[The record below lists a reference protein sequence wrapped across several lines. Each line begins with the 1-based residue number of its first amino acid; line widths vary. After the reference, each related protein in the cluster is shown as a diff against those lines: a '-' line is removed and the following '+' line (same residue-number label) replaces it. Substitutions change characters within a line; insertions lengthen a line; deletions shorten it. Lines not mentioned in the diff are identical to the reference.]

1 MSIKAEFRNGVRKIL
16 LAGVGLLLLNDSVG
30 AQQLPGLPE
39 IDRRA
44 TRIRH
49 LHLPYSFQPFLIEED
64 WLRRAGDLRR
74 QIQVSAGL
82 WPPVEKS
89 PLKARIFGK
98 VSKGDYSIEK
108 VFFESYPGFYVT
120 GNLYRPLGKEG
131 PFPGVLT
138 PHGHWA
144 YGRLENQSLAS
155 MPGLAINLARQGHV
169 VFAYDMLAY
178 NDSRQVQDH
187 RRPLDRSFSLW
198 GIGWLGIQLWNSIRS
213 VDFLQSL
220 PDVDPDRLGCTG
232 ASGGGTQTFLL
243 TAVDDRVKVSAPV
256 NMISHYMQGG
266 CICENQANLRLDT
279 NNMEIAA
286 LMAPRPLLM
295 VSASGDWTRE
305 TPRVEFP
312 AVRSVYRLLG
322 DADKVQT
329 MQAMA
334 DHNFNRESREAVYA
348 WFGRWLLGESDAS
361 EFAEKRFRLGS
372 PSELL
377 VFFGR
382 DLPESAVTEEEML
395 ASLKDRHRRQIDR
408 LRPRD
413 SESLSRFRK
422 LMSPALRHALAA
434 GSPSPGQVLAVP
446 APSPKQ
452 GASETFYIGRRG
464 GGDRVP
470 AVLWFPKGK
479 RRNLTATLLVHPEG
493 REALEAP
500 GASWVR
506 PLLARGHLVMSI
518 DAFNTGAARAR
529 RDRSDPFFTTY
540 NRTDDSHRVQDI
552 LTAIVYLE
560 SRPEVARVNLAG
572 VGKAG
577 LWCLLARAL
586 APGLDRTLADVAR
599 FSSEEDRAYL
609 EHLHVPVLRRAGDFK
624 TASMLAPATRLL
636 IHNVGESFDT
646 DWFRQAYELAGKT
659 DLLEIEPDEL
669 SPEQALSW
677 LTRASP

>member
-1 MSIKAEFRNGVRKIL
+1 MITVKKIL
-16 LAGVGLLLLNDSVG
+16 LAGGGLMFLSGLAG
-30 AQQLPGLPE
+30 AQGLTSLPE
-39 IDRRA
+39 MDQRA

-49 LHLPYSFQPFLIEED
+49 LHLPYTFRPFLTEGA
-64 WLRRAGDLRR
+64 WLKRAGDLRR
-74 QIQVSAGL
+74 QIEVSTGL

-89 PLKARIFGK
+89 PLKARVFGK

-120 GNLYRPLGKEG
+120 GNLYRPVGKKG
-131 PFPGVLT
+131 PFPGILT

-155 MPGLAINLARQGHV
+155 MPGLGINLARQGHV

-178 NDSRQVQDH
+178 NDSRQVKDH

-198 GIGWLGIQLWNSIRS
+198 GIDWLGIQLWNSIRS

-220 PDVDPDRLGCTG
+220 SDVDSDRIGCTG

-279 NNMEIAA
+279 NNMEIGA

-312 AVRSVYRLLG
+312 AVQSVYRLLG
-322 DADKVQT
+322 AGHKAQT
-329 MQAMA
+329 MQSMA
-334 DHNFNRESREAVYA
+334 DHNYNRESREAVYA

-361 EFAEKRFRLGS
+361 QFSEKRFRLGS
-372 PSELL
+372 PSEFL

-395 ASLKDRHRRQIDR
+395 ASLKDSYRRQIDD

-413 SESLSRFRK
+413 SEGLSRFRE
-422 LMSPALRHALAA
+422 LMSPALQHALAV
-434 GSPSPGQVLAVP
+434 GYPEPGDVMAVP
-446 APSPKQ
+446 APSSKP
-452 GASETFYIGRRG
+452 GATQEFHIGRRG
-464 GGDRVP
+464 RGDRVP
-470 AVLWFPKGK
+470 AALWFPRGK

-493 REALEAP
+493 KAALEAP
-500 GASWVR
+500 DASWVR

-518 DAFNTGAARAR
+518 DAFNTGAAKAR
-529 RDRSDPFFTTY
+529 RDMSDPFFTTY
-540 NRTDDSHRVQDI
+540 NRTDASNRVQDI
-552 LTAIVYLE
+552 LTSIAYLE
-560 SRPEVARVNLAG
+560 SRPDVARVNLAG
-572 VGKAG
+572 VGKGG
-577 LWCLLARAL
+577 LWSLLARAL
-586 APGLDRTLADVAR
+586 APQLHRTLVDVSR
-599 FSSEEDRAYL
+599 FSSEEDAAYL
-609 EHLHVPVLRRAGDFK
+609 EHLYVPVLRRAGDFK
-624 TASMLAPATRLL
+624 TAAMLAPATRLL
-636 IHNVGESFDT
+636 IHNTGENFSA
-646 DWFRQAYELAGKT
+646 DWFRQANELAGKT
-659 DLLEIEPDEL
+659 GLLEIESDEL
-669 SPEQALSW
+669 PREQVLSW
-677 LTRASP
+677 LTQSGP

>member
-1 MSIKAEFRNGVRKIL
+1 MISGKNFLLTGAGLLFLSG
-16 LAGVGLLLLNDSVG
+16 LAGAQGLT
-30 AQQLPGLPE
+30 GLAE
-39 IDRRA
+39 MDQRA

-49 LHLPYSFQPFLIEED
+49 LHLPYAFQPFLTEEV
-64 WLRRAGDLRR
+64 WLKRAGDLRR

-89 PLKARIFGK
+89 PLKARVFGK
-98 VSKGDYSIEK
+98 ISKGDYSIEK

-120 GNLYRPLGKEG
+120 GNLYRPLGKKG
-131 PFPGVLT
+131 PFPGILT

-178 NDSRQVQDH
+178 NDSRQVKDH

-198 GIGWLGIQLWNSIRS
+198 GIDWLGIQLWNSIRS

-220 PDVDPDRLGCTG
+220 PDVDPDRIGCTG

-279 NNMEIAA
+279 NNMEIGA

-312 AVRSVYRLLG
+312 AVHSVYRLLG
-322 DADKVQT
+322 AGHKVQT

-361 EFAEKRFRLGS
+361 QFSEKRFRLGS
-372 PSELL
+372 PSEFM

-395 ASLKDRHRRQIDR
+395 ASLKDSYRRQIDE

-413 SESLSRFRK
+413 SEGLSRFRE
-422 LMSPALRHALAA
+422 LMSPALRHALAV
-434 GSPSPGQVLAVP
+434 GYPDPGEAVAVP
-446 APSPKQ
+446 APSFKPGSSQ
-452 GASETFYIGRRG
+452 EFHIGRVGR
-464 GGDRVP
+464 GDRVP
-470 AVLWFPKGK
+470 AALWFPRGK

-493 REALEAP
+493 KAALEAP

-518 DAFNTGAARAR
+518 DAFNTGAAKAR
-529 RDRSDPFFTTY
+529 RDMSDPFFTTY
-540 NRTDDSHRVQDI
+540 NRTDDSNRVQDI
-552 LTAIVYLE
+552 LTAIAYLE
-560 SRPEVARVNLAG
+560 SRPDVARVNLAG
-572 VGKAG
+572 VGKGG

-586 APGLDRTLADVAR
+586 APQLHCTLVDVSN
-599 FSSEEDRAYL
+599 FSSEEDGAYL
-609 EHLHVPVLRRAGDFK
+609 EHLYVPVLRRAGDFK
-624 TASMLAPATRLL
+624 TAAMLALATRLL
-636 IHNVGESFDT
+636 IHNTGENFST
-646 DWFRQAYELAGKT
+646 DWFRQAYELAGTT
-659 DLLEIEPDEL
+659 DLLEIESDEI
-669 SPEQALSW
+669 PREQVLSW
-677 LTRASP
+677 LTQSGP